1 MVLSDFHNI
10 MTAKHW
16 QVIMVKSLLYAL
28 ATMDQQGQYRFAESW
43 ENLREV
49 LRSVMHF
56 CGVRSDTLAELWT
69 LLTAFRC
76 LAGDIEA
83 TRKPA
88 SERDITDALKGN
100 PICGAC
106 PSADLGS
113 LAQLRHCPYRVAL
126 CEDLGV
132 ALNFMEKFSF
142 DYLKMPEFTQA
153 RLFLA
158 DAHAMLHMMIQME
171 VNKLDANLEDLD

>member
-69 LLTAFRC
+69 SLTAFRC

-132 ALNFMEKFSF
+132 ALNFMAMFSF
-142 DYLKMPEFTQA
+142 DYLTLPEFVQA

>member
-1 MVLSDFHNI
+1 
-10 MTAKHW
+10 MTAQQW

-49 LRSVMHF
+49 LRSGMHF

-76 LAGDIEA
+76 LAGGIEA

-88 SERDITDALKGN
+88 SERDIADALIGN
-100 PICGAC
+100 PIYGAC

-113 LAQLRHCPYRVAL
+113 LAELRHCPYKVAL

-132 ALNFMEKFSF
+132 ALNLMHMFSS
-142 DYLKMPEFTQA
+142 DCLREFTQA